1 MSFHQRQYDT
11 TNNSF
16 TYKTDGVPLEQVEL
30 YKDLRVLFDPFL
42 LFEQH
47 ISKIVNK
54 SYSMLGLI
62 QRNFRKLSRECF
74 VVLYKILVRPHLEYA
89 NTVWAL
95 RKMCDTE
102 KIEKVK
108 MKTTEIN

>member
-1 MSFHQRQYDT
+1 M
-11 TNNSF
+11 
-16 TYKTDGVPLEQVEL
+16 